1 MTVIF
6 QLLLAFFVLFSFVMV
21 IGVPVA
27 YATPSNWTQSKPL
40 ILVGSVI
47 WLLLVVALG
56 VLNSFVA

>member
-6 QLLLAFFVLFSFVMV
+6 QLLLTVFVLFSFVLL

-27 YATPSNWTQSKPL
+27 YASPSNWNQSKPL
-40 ILVGSVI
+40 LLVGSVVWGVLI
-47 WLLLVVALG
+47 IVIG

>member
-6 QLLLAFFVLFSFVMV
+6 QLLLTVFVLFSFVLL

-27 YATPSNWTQSKPL
+27 YASPSNWNQSKPL
-40 ILVGSVI
+40 LLVGSVVWGI
-47 WLLLVVALG
+47 LIIVIG